1 MSSFAC
7 VSGRLAFLLPDRR
20 YSPAPDRRP
29 PGEGVWKCNWHGE
42 CRGRVSVQKK
52 EEKRLPPTSI
62 RETSHTASR
71 RRSPSPEANTSN
83 EIQPPILS
91 FSPANEAPPAPSP
104 GNKTG
109 TDGRRP
115 VPRVPSPIQQNR
127 EPQTNVLSP
136 TPVLFLASISNPH
149 TQYRPPNNHY
159 IPHRE
164 RKGHEESEEQSSR
177 RKRKRKRE

>member
-71 RRSPSPEANTSN
+71 RRSPSRGANTSN
-83 EIQPPILS
+83 EIEPPILS
-91 FSPANEAPPAPSP
+91 FSPADVPLMKRRLLHPPGTRLALTPEDQCP
-104 GNKTG
+104 AYPRPYNKTANLKP
-109 TDGRRP
+109 TCFPRRP
-115 VPRVPSPIQQNR
+115 CYS
-127 EPQTNVLSP
+127 
-136 TPVLFLASISNPH
+136 
-149 TQYRPPNNHY
+149 
-159 IPHRE
+159 
-164 RKGHEESEEQSSR
+164 
-177 RKRKRKRE
+177 